1 MSGFYINTSDLRAIQ
16 AALGATQKQMTMA
29 WNRALRDT
37 LSSLRVR
44 SVSVMVEKTGVK
56 KKASVTRRVKTFSRK
71 GTANSPAGGKVWFG
85 LDGMPVSALDGEISN
100 AAERNRERDS
110 RGRFVKMSESR
121 GATFKPKSSAI
132 GEATYPGAFVAT
144 FRGRTSIFTRVPG
157 KSHLVEVK
165 VKIDNAI
172 TKAINDELFV
182 GAEKLLLDKY
192 QKELQRLVE
201 AGVK

>member
-44 SVSVMVEKTGVK
+44 SVSVMFEKTGAK
-56 KKASVTRRVKTFSRK
+56 KKTSVTRRIKTFSRK
-71 GTANSPAGGKVWFG
+71 GAANSPAGGKVWFG

-100 AAERNRERDS
+100 AAERSRERDP
-110 RGRFVKMSESR
+110 RGRFVKMSESG

-132 GEATYPGAFVAT
+132 GEMTYPGAFVAT
-144 FRGRTSIFTRVPG
+144 FRGRTSIFTRAPG
-157 KSHLVEVK
+157 KPHLIEVK

-172 TKAINDELFV
+172 TKAINDELFI
-182 GAEKLLLDKY
+182 GAEVMLLDKY

-201 AGVK
+201 AGIK